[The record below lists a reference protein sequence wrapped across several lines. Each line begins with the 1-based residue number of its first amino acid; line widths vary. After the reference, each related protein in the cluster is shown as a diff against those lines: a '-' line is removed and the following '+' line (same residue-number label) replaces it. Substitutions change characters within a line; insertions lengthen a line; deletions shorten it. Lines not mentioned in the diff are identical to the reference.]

1 MIKVK
6 EFNTNKYFDVDDQ
19 INGFIE
25 EYTKERIMKIIDI
38 KYSTLLDTKNDII
51 MSFALLIYEDLGE
64 TLKVKEYL
72 KRDDIKKDWR
82 WVNAIL
88 VVCF

>member
-6 EFNTNKYFDVDDQ
+6 EFNTSKYFDVDDQ

-25 EYTKERIMKIIDI
+25 EYTKERMMKIIDI

-64 TLKVKEYL
+64 TVKVHE
-72 KRDDIKKDWR
+72 
-82 WVNAIL
+82 
-88 VVCF
+88 

>member
-64 TLKVKEYL
+64 TLKVYEQYE
-72 KRDDIKKDWR
+72 
-82 WVNAIL
+82 
-88 VVCF
+88 

>member
-82 WVNAIL
+82 
-88 VVCF
+88 

>member
-51 MSFALLIYEDLGE
+51 MSFALLIYEYLGE
-64 TLKVKEYL
+64 TFKVYE
-72 KRDDIKKDWR
+72 
-82 WVNAIL
+82 
-88 VVCF
+88 

>member
-64 TLKVKEYL
+64 TLKVYE
-72 KRDDIKKDWR
+72 
-82 WVNAIL
+82 
-88 VVCF
+88 

>member
-6 EFNTNKYFDVDDQ
+6 EFNTSKYFDVDDQ

-25 EYTKERIMKIIDI
+25 EYTKERMMKIIDI

-64 TLKVKEYL
+64 TLKVYE
-72 KRDDIKKDWR
+72 
-82 WVNAIL
+82 
-88 VVCF
+88 

>member
-25 EYTKERIMKIIDI
+25 EYTKEHIMKIIDI

-64 TLKVKEYL
+64 TLKVYE
-72 KRDDIKKDWR
+72 
-82 WVNAIL
+82 
-88 VVCF
+88 

>member
-72 KRDDIKKDWR
+72 KRDERIGDE
-82 WVNAIL
+82 
-88 VVCF
+88 